1 MIHILITAYGF
12 MIRQSFVPTQT
23 TYSTVKMNSCAKYY
37 EGPGGGNIR
46 TCTCQSK
53 KNRRLN
59 VGLYTSNDSPIDADI
74 ELWEDPNDTP
84 CKLRIYSEDGYPIST
99 TLFTA
104 QMNSTVVIRNIA
116 KTDMPLFAR
125 VFVEKDYNSTNDN
138 ITHNTSPVDTV
149 PVTAIKKDQTN
160 IEHSTHGMIV
170 PTKKPTPITKGV
182 VVPTKDLKGRSLQ
195 TYMFDESIES
205 VGIAMHTDG
214 RPLNGRIEM
223 FQDSNCRKQV
233 IEMYT
238 IDGIQ
243 RPFVCRM
250 PTPGDGNTLR
260 VVNTAAPD
268 STQLSVIIKTNINH
282 KYKLKDSDD
291 TSVVK
296 K

>member
-1 MIHILITAYGF
+1 
-12 MIRQSFVPTQT
+12 
-23 TYSTVKMNSCAKYY
+23 
-37 EGPGGGNIR
+37 
-46 TCTCQSK
+46 
-53 KNRRLN
+53 
-59 VGLYTSNDSPIDADI
+59 
-74 ELWEDPNDTP
+74 
-84 CKLRIYSEDGYPIST
+84 
-99 TLFTA
+99 
-104 QMNSTVVIRNIA
+104 
-116 KTDMPLFAR
+116 
-125 VFVEKDYNSTNDN
+125 
-138 ITHNTSPVDTV
+138 
-149 PVTAIKKDQTN
+149 
-160 IEHSTHGMIV
+160 
-170 PTKKPTPITKGV
+170 
-182 VVPTKDLKGRSLQ
+182 
-195 TYMFDESIES
+195 
-205 VGIAMHTDG
+205 
-214 RPLNGRIEM
+214 M